1 MYFYGKCWFITNNF
15 CNSLKVRCFLHFD
28 HTACHLRV
36 LLLLLWSSHPSLSVS
51 LPFSFCLTL
60 HQLCGKIWYI
70 LWITFISEWGRNDY
84 WEWGALLCWF
94 TGAVTLLWMFACK
107 KKNAFVHF
115 LWWVYS
121 KRAFYVSP
129 DPNVHVKSS
138 DLLCPSVCLS
148 VICKQEMLMDLI
160 RDFKRL

>member
-36 LLLLLWSSHPSLSVS
+36 LLLLLWSSHPLSLSVS

-70 LWITFISEWGRNDY
+70 LWITFISEWGRIDY

-94 TGAVTLLWMFACK
+94 TGAVTLIWMFACK
-107 KKNAFVHF
+107 KKM
-115 LWWVYS
+115 
-121 KRAFYVSP
+121 
-129 DPNVHVKSS
+129 
-138 DLLCPSVCLS
+138 LLFIFCDGFIQRELSMFHLTLMFMWNPQIFSAHLSVCQWYANKK
-148 VICKQEMLMDLI
+148 CWWTW
-160 RDFKRL
+160 